1 MKVLII
7 GANGQLGKTLYKT
20 KPENL
25 DLISYSKEEF
35 NLLDINS
42 CLKKIEKVNPNY
54 VINAAAYTAVDKAE
68 TERELVNI
76 VNAQNPYK
84 IAYKLDKLDCKFIQ
98 ISTDFVFNGT
108 KSSPYQTNDELFPLN
123 EYGKSK
129 ALCEKLLLELN
140 NTKII
145 RTSWL
150 YSPYGKNFCLT
161 MLRLHKSCL
170 DKKVPLRVVSDQ
182 ISCPTSSFSLSNVC
196 WGMINNDEVFKNK
209 QQIFHWSD
217 AGVASWYDFAVAI
230 GEIGLKS
237 GFLENHAE
245 VLPIKSK
252 DFPAPAKRPCFSL
265 LDSSD
270 ICDLLKLKSSHWRF
284 ELEYV
289 IEQIKLINVKL
300 ST

>member
-25 DLISYSKEEF
+25 DLISYSREEF
-35 NLLDINS
+35 NLLNIDS
-42 CLKKIEKVNPNY
+42 CLEKIEKVNPNY

-84 IAYKLDKLDCKFIQ
+84 IAYKLDELGCKFIQ

-108 KSSPYQTNDELFPLN
+108 KSSPYQTNDELIPLN

-209 QQIFHWSD
+209 QKIFHWSD

-237 GFLENHAE
+237 GLLEKKSR

-252 DFPAPAKRPCFSL
+252 DFPTPAKRPSFSL

-270 ICDLLKLKSSHWRF
+270 TCDLLKLERSHWRS

-289 IEQIKLINVKL
+289 IEQIKLIN
-300 ST
+300 

>member
-7 GANGQLGKTLYKT
+7 GGNGQLGKSLYNT

-35 NLLDINS
+35 NLLDIDN
-42 CLKKIEKVNPNY
+42 CLKKIEKVKPNY

-68 TERELVNI
+68 TERELVEI
-76 VNAQNPYK
+76 INAKNPYK
-84 IAYKLDKLDCKFIQ
+84 IASSLDNLGGKFIQ
-98 ISTDFVFNGT
+98 ISTDFVFSGL
-108 KSSPYQTNDELFPLN
+108 KSSPYQTNDKLLPLN

-129 ALCEKLLLELN
+129 ALCEKLLVELN

-150 YSPYGKNFCLT
+150 YSPFGKNFCLT
-161 MLRLHKSCL
+161 MLRLHKTCL
-170 DKKVPLRVVSDQ
+170 DKEVPLRVVSDQ

-196 WGMINNDEVFKNK
+196 WEMIKNDEIFQNK
-209 QQIFHWSD
+209 QKIFHWSD

-230 GEIGLKS
+230 GDIGLKS
-237 GFLENHAE
+237 GLLENKSQ

-252 DFPAPAKRPCFSL
+252 DFPTPAKRPCFSL
-265 LDSSD
+265 LDSCD
-270 ICDLLKLKSSHWRF
+270 ICHLLTLKRSHWRY
-284 ELEYV
+284 ELEHV
-289 IEQIKLINVKL
+289 IDQIKLVN
-300 ST
+300 

>member
-7 GANGQLGKTLYKT
+7 GANGQLGKSLYNT

-25 DLISYSKEEF
+25 DIISYSKEEF
-35 NLLDINS
+35 NLLDIEN
-42 CLKKIEKVNPNY
+42 CLTKIEKVKPNY

-68 TERELVNI
+68 TETELVEI
-76 VNAQNPYK
+76 VNAKNPFK
-84 IAYKLDKLDCKFIQ
+84 IANTLDKLGGKFVQ
-98 ISTDFVFNGT
+98 ISTDFVFSGL
-108 KSSPYQTNDELFPLN
+108 KSSPYQTNDELLPLN

-129 ALCEKLLLELN
+129 ALCEKLLLKLN

-182 ISCPTSSFSLSNVC
+182 ISCPTSSFSLSSVC
-196 WGMINNDEVFKNK
+196 WEMINNDEIFKNK
-209 QQIFHWSD
+209 QKIFHWSD

-237 GFLENHAE
+237 GLLENKSQ

-252 DFPAPAKRPCFSL
+252 DFPTPAKRPSFSL
-265 LDSSD
+265 LDSCD
-270 ICDLLKLKSSHWRF
+270 ICDLLNLERSHWRF

-289 IEQIKLINVKL
+289 IEQIKLIN
-300 ST
+300 

>member
-7 GANGQLGKTLYKT
+7 GANGQLGKSLYNT

-25 DLISYSKEEF
+25 DLISYTKEEF
-35 NLLDINS
+35 NLLDIEN
-42 CLKKIEKVNPNY
+42 CLKKLEKVKPNY

-68 TERELVNI
+68 TERELVEV
-76 VNAQNPYK
+76 VNAKNPYK
-84 IAYKLDKLDCKFIQ
+84 IAYTLDKLGGKFIQ
-98 ISTDFVFNGT
+98 ISTDFVFSGL
-108 KSSPYQTNDELFPLN
+108 KSSPYQTNDELLPLN

-129 ALCEKLLLELN
+129 ALCEKLLIKLN

-182 ISCPTSSFSLSNVC
+182 ISCPTSSFSLSSVC
-196 WGMINNDEVFKNK
+196 WEMINNDEIFKNK
-209 QQIFHWSD
+209 QKIFHWSD

-230 GEIGLKS
+230 GEIGLKY
-237 GFLENHAE
+237 GLLENKSQ
-245 VLPIKSK
+245 VLPIKAK
-252 DFPAPAKRPCFSL
+252 DFPTPAKRPCFSL
-265 LDSSD
+265 LDSCE
-270 ICDLLKLKSSHWRF
+270 ICDLLKVERSHWRF

-289 IEQIKLINVKL
+289 IEQIKLLN
-300 ST
+300 

>member
-7 GANGQLGKTLYKT
+7 GGNGQLGKSLCNT
-20 KPENL
+20 KPVNL

-35 NLLDINS
+35 NLLDIDN
-42 CLKKIEKVNPNY
+42 CLTKIEKVKPNY

-68 TERELVNI
+68 TERENVEI
-76 VNAQNPYK
+76 VNAKNPYK
-84 IAYKLDKLDCKFIQ
+84 IALSLDDLGGKFIQ
-98 ISTDFVFNGT
+98 ISTDFVFSGS
-108 KSSPYQTNDELFPLN
+108 KSSPYQTNDELLPLN

-150 YSPYGKNFCLT
+150 YSPFGKNFCLT

-182 ISCPTSSFSLSNVC
+182 ISCPTSSFSLSNLC
-196 WGMINNDEVFKNK
+196 WTMINNNEIFKSEQK
-209 QQIFHWSD
+209 IFHWSD

-237 GFLENHAE
+237 GLLEKKSR

-252 DFPAPAKRPCFSL
+252 DFPTPAKRPSFSL

-270 ICDLLKLKSSHWRF
+270 ICDLLKLERSHWRS

-289 IEQIKLINVKL
+289 IEQIKLIN
-300 ST
+300 

>member
-1 MKVLII
+1 MRVLII
-7 GANGQLGKTLYKT
+7 GANGQLGKCLTDT
-20 KPENL
+20 KPEKL

-35 NLLDINS
+35 DLLDIDN
-42 CLKKIEKVNPNY
+42 CLKKIEKVKPNY

-68 TERELVNI
+68 NEKEI
-76 VNAQNPYK
+76 VEMINAQNPYK
-84 IAYKLDKLDCKFIQ
+84 IAYTLDKLGGKFIQ
-98 ISTDFVFNGT
+98 ISTDFVFSGL
-108 KSSPYQTNDELFPLN
+108 KSSPYQTNDKLSPIN

-129 ALCEKLLLELN
+129 ALCEKLLFELN
-140 NTKII
+140 NTKTI

-150 YSPYGKNFCLT
+150 YSPYGNNFCLT

-196 WGMINNDEVFKNK
+196 WKMINNDEIFKNK
-209 QQIFHWSD
+209 QKIFHWSD

-237 GFLENHAE
+237 GILENKSK

-252 DFPAPAKRPCFSL
+252 DFPTPAKRPCFSL
-265 LDSSD
+265 LDSCD
-270 ICDLLKLKSSHWRF
+270 ICDLLKLERSHWRF

-289 IEQIKLINVKL
+289 IEQIKLNN
-300 ST
+300 

>member
-7 GANGQLGKTLYKT
+7 GGNGQLGKSLFIT

-25 DLISYSKEEF
+25 DLISYSKEDF
-35 NLLDINS
+35 NLFDIED
-42 CLKKIEKVNPNY
+42 CLKKIDRIKPNY

-68 TERELVNI
+68 TEREVVEI
-76 VNAQNPYK
+76 VNARNPYK
-84 IAYKLDKLDCKFIQ
+84 IALSLDNLGCKFIQ
-98 ISTDFVFNGT
+98 ISTDFVFSGL
-108 KSSPYQTNDELFPLN
+108 KSSPYQTNDELLPLN

-150 YSPYGKNFCLT
+150 YSPFGKNFCLT

-182 ISCPTSSFSLSNVC
+182 ISCPTSSFSLSNLC
-196 WGMINNDEVFKNK
+196 WTMINNNEIFKSEQK
-209 QQIFHWSD
+209 IFHWSD
-217 AGVASWYDFAVAI
+217 AGEASWYDFAVAI

-237 GFLENHAE
+237 GLLEKKSR

-252 DFPAPAKRPCFSL
+252 EFPTPAKRPSFSL

-270 ICDLLKLKSSHWRF
+270 ICHLLKLERSHWRS

-289 IEQIKLINVKL
+289 MEQIKLIN
-300 ST
+300 

>member
-1 MKVLII
+1 MRVLII
-7 GANGQLGKTLYKT
+7 GANGQLGKCLTDT
-20 KPENL
+20 KPEKL

-35 NLLDINS
+35 DLLDIDN
-42 CLKKIEKVNPNY
+42 CLKKIEKVKPNY

-68 TERELVNI
+68 NEKEI
-76 VNAQNPYK
+76 VEMINAQNPYK
-84 IAYKLDKLDCKFIQ
+84 IAYTLDKLGGKFIQ
-98 ISTDFVFNGT
+98 ISTDFVFSGL
-108 KSSPYQTNDELFPLN
+108 KSSPYQTNDKLSPIN

-140 NTKII
+140 NTKTI

-150 YSPYGKNFCLT
+150 YSPYGNNFCLT

-196 WGMINNDEVFKNK
+196 WKMINNDEIFKNK
-209 QQIFHWSD
+209 QKIFHWSD

-237 GFLENHAE
+237 GILENKAQ

-252 DFPAPAKRPCFSL
+252 DFPTPAKRPCFSL
-265 LDSSD
+265 LDSCD
-270 ICDLLKLKSSHWRF
+270 ICDLLKLERSHWRF

-289 IEQIKLINVKL
+289 IEQIKLNN
-300 ST
+300 

>member
-7 GANGQLGKTLYKT
+7 GANGQLGKSLYNT

-35 NLLDINS
+35 NLLDIEN
-42 CLKKIEKVNPNY
+42 CLKKIEKVKPNY

-68 TERELVNI
+68 TEIELVEV
-76 VNAQNPYK
+76 VNAKNPFK
-84 IAYKLDKLDCKFIQ
+84 IAKTLDKLGCKFIQ
-98 ISTDFVFNGT
+98 ISTDFVFSGL
-108 KSSPYQTNDELFPLN
+108 KSSPYQTNDELLPLN

-129 ALCEKLLLELN
+129 ALCEKLLLKLN

-182 ISCPTSSFSLSNVC
+182 ISCPTSSFSLSSVC
-196 WGMINNDEVFKNK
+196 WKMINNDEIFKNK
-209 QQIFHWSD
+209 QKIFHWSD

-230 GEIGLKS
+230 GEIGLQSGLLESKS
-237 GFLENHAE
+237 Q

-252 DFPAPAKRPCFSL
+252 DFPTPAKRPNFSL
-265 LDSSD
+265 LDSCD
-270 ICDLLKLKSSHWRF
+270 ICDLLNLKRSHWRY
-284 ELEYV
+284 ELEHV
-289 IEQIKLINVKL
+289 IDQIKFAN
-300 ST
+300 

>member
-1 MKVLII
+1 MRVLII
-7 GANGQLGKTLYKT
+7 GANGQLGKCLNDT
-20 KPENL
+20 KPEKL

-35 NLLDINS
+35 DLLDIDN
-42 CLKKIEKVNPNY
+42 CLKKIEKVKPNY

-68 TERELVNI
+68 NEKEI
-76 VNAQNPYK
+76 VEMINAQNPYK
-84 IAYKLDKLDCKFIQ
+84 IAYTLDKLGGKFIQ
-98 ISTDFVFNGT
+98 ISTDFVFSGL
-108 KSSPYQTNDELFPLN
+108 KSSPYQTNDKLSPIN

-129 ALCEKLLLELN
+129 ALCEKLLFELN
-140 NTKII
+140 NTKTI

-150 YSPYGKNFCLT
+150 YSPYGNNFCLT

-196 WGMINNDEVFKNK
+196 WKMINNNEIFKNK
-209 QQIFHWSD
+209 QKIFHWSD

-237 GFLENHAE
+237 GILENKAQ

-252 DFPAPAKRPCFSL
+252 DFPTPAKRPCFSL
-265 LDSSD
+265 LDSCD
-270 ICDLLKLKSSHWRF
+270 ICDLLKLERSHWRF

-289 IEQIKLINVKL
+289 IEQIKLNN
-300 ST
+300 

>member
-7 GANGQLGKTLYKT
+7 GANGQLGKSLHNT

-25 DLISYSKEEF
+25 DIISYSKEEF
-35 NLLDINS
+35 NLLDIEN
-42 CLKKIEKVNPNY
+42 CLKKIQQVKPNY

-68 TERELVNI
+68 TEIELVEV
-76 VNAQNPYK
+76 VNAKNPFK
-84 IAYKLDKLDCKFIQ
+84 IAKKLDKLGCKFIQ
-98 ISTDFVFNGT
+98 ISTDFVFSGL
-108 KSSPYQTNDELFPLN
+108 KSSPYQTNDELLPLN

-129 ALCEKLLLELN
+129 ALCEKLLIKLN

-182 ISCPTSSFSLSNVC
+182 ISCPTSSFSLSSVC
-196 WGMINNDEVFKNK
+196 WEMINNDEIFKNK
-209 QQIFHWSD
+209 QKIFHWSD

-230 GEIGLKS
+230 GEIGLKY
-237 GFLENHAE
+237 GLLENKSQ

-252 DFPAPAKRPCFSL
+252 DFPTPAKRPCFSL
-265 LDSSD
+265 LDSCE
-270 ICDLLKLKSSHWRF
+270 ICDLLKLERTHWRF

-289 IEQIKLINVKL
+289 MEQIKLLN
-300 ST
+300 

>member
-7 GANGQLGKTLYKT
+7 GGNGQLGKSLCNT

-35 NLLDINS
+35 NLLDVDN
-42 CLKKIEKVNPNY
+42 CLNKIENVKPNY

-68 TERELVNI
+68 TERELVEI
-76 VNAQNPYK
+76 VNAKNPYK
-84 IAYKLDKLDCKFIQ
+84 IASSLVNLGGKFIQ
-98 ISTDFVFNGT
+98 ISTDFVFSGL
-108 KSSPYQTNDELFPLN
+108 KSSPYQTNDELLPLN

-129 ALCEKLLLELN
+129 ALCEKLLVELN

-150 YSPYGKNFCLT
+150 YSPFGKNFCLT
-161 MLRLHKSCL
+161 MLRLHKTCL
-170 DKKVPLRVVSDQ
+170 DKEVPLRVVSDQ

-196 WGMINNDEVFKNK
+196 WKMINNDEIFKNEQK
-209 QQIFHWSD
+209 IFHWSD

-230 GEIGLKS
+230 GEIGLKFGLLDKKS
-237 GFLENHAE
+237 R

-252 DFPAPAKRPCFSL
+252 DFPTPAKRPSFSL

-270 ICDLLKLKSSHWRF
+270 ICKHLKLERSHWRS

-289 IEQIKLINVKL
+289 IEQIKIIN
-300 ST
+300 

>member
-7 GANGQLGKTLYKT
+7 GANGQLGKTLHNT

-35 NLLDINS
+35 NLLDIDN
-42 CLKKIEKVNPNY
+42 CLEKIEKVKPNY

-76 VNAQNPYK
+76 INAQNPYK
-84 IAYKLDKLDCKFIQ
+84 IAYKLDELGCKFIQ

-108 KSSPYQTNDELFPLN
+108 KSSPYQTHDELFPLN

-140 NTKII
+140 NTRII

-170 DKKVPLRVVSDQ
+170 DKNVPLKVVSDQ

-196 WGMINNDEVFKNK
+196 WEMINNDEIFKNNQK
-209 QQIFHWSD
+209 IFHWSD

-237 GFLENHAE
+237 GLLKNKSQVF
-245 VLPIKSK
+245 PIKSK
-252 DFPAPAKRPCFSL
+252 NFPTPAKRPCFSL
-265 LDSSD
+265 LDSCD
-270 ICDLLKLKSSHWRF
+270 ICKLLKLERKHWRY
-284 ELEYV
+284 ELEFV
-289 IEQIKLINVKL
+289 IKQIELIN
-300 ST
+300 

>member
-7 GANGQLGKTLYKT
+7 GANGQLGKSLFNT
-20 KPENL
+20 KPKNL

-35 NLLDINS
+35 DLFDIDN
-42 CLKKIEKVNPNY
+42 CLKKIEKVKPNY

-68 TERELVNI
+68 KEKEI
-76 VNAQNPYK
+76 VEMINAQNPYK
-84 IAYKLDKLDCKFIQ
+84 IAYTLDKLGGNFIQ
-98 ISTDFVFNGT
+98 ISTDFVFSGL
-108 KSSPYQTNDELFPLN
+108 KSSPYQTNDKLSPVN

-129 ALCEKLLLELN
+129 ALCEKLLFELN
-140 NTKII
+140 NTKTI

-150 YSPYGKNFCLT
+150 YSPYGNNFCLT

-182 ISCPTSSFSLSNVC
+182 ISCPTSSFSLANVC
-196 WGMINNDEVFKNK
+196 WKMINNDEIFKNK
-209 QQIFHWSD
+209 QKIFHWSD

-237 GFLENHAE
+237 GILENKSQ

-252 DFPAPAKRPCFSL
+252 DFPTPAKRPCFSL
-265 LDSSD
+265 LDSCD
-270 ICDLLKLKSSHWRF
+270 ICDLLKLERSHWRF

-289 IEQIKLINVKL
+289 IEQIKLNN
-300 ST
+300 

>member
-7 GANGQLGKTLYKT
+7 GGNGQLGKSLFNT
-20 KPENL
+20 KPENI
-25 DLISYSKEEF
+25 DLISYSKEDF
-35 NLLDINS
+35 NLFDIDN
-42 CLKKIEKVNPNY
+42 CLKKIEKIKPNY

-68 TERELVNI
+68 TERENVEI
-76 VNAQNPYK
+76 VNAKNPYK
-84 IAYKLDKLDCKFIQ
+84 IALSLDDLGGKFIQ
-98 ISTDFVFNGT
+98 ISTDFVFSGS
-108 KSSPYQTNDELFPLN
+108 KSSPYQTNDELLPLN

-150 YSPYGKNFCLT
+150 YSPFGKNFCLT

-182 ISCPTSSFSLSNVC
+182 ISCPTSSFSLSNLC
-196 WGMINNDEVFKNK
+196 WTMINNNEIFKSEQK
-209 QQIFHWSD
+209 IFHWSD

-237 GFLENHAE
+237 GLLEKKSR

-252 DFPAPAKRPCFSL
+252 DFPTPAKRPSFSL

-270 ICDLLKLKSSHWRF
+270 TCDLLKLERSHWRS

-289 IEQIKLINVKL
+289 IEQIKLFN
-300 ST
+300 

>member
-7 GANGQLGKTLYKT
+7 GANGQLGKSLYNT

-25 DLISYSKEEF
+25 DLISYTKEEF
-35 NLLDINS
+35 NLLDIEN
-42 CLKKIEKVNPNY
+42 CLKKLEKVKPNY

-68 TERELVNI
+68 TERELVEV
-76 VNAQNPYK
+76 VNAKNPYK
-84 IAYKLDKLDCKFIQ
+84 IAYTLDKLGGKFIQ
-98 ISTDFVFNGT
+98 ISTDFVFSGL
-108 KSSPYQTNDELFPLN
+108 KSSPYQTNDELLPLN

-129 ALCEKLLLELN
+129 ALCEELLLKLN

-182 ISCPTSSFSLSNVC
+182 ISCPTSSFSLSSVC
-196 WGMINNDEVFKNK
+196 WEMINNDEIFKNK
-209 QQIFHWSD
+209 QKIFHWSD

-230 GEIGLKS
+230 GEIGLKY
-237 GFLENHAE
+237 GLLENKSQ

-252 DFPAPAKRPCFSL
+252 DFPTPAKRPSFSL
-265 LDSSD
+265 LDSCD
-270 ICDLLKLKSSHWRF
+270 ICDLLNLERSHWRF

-289 IEQIKLINVKL
+289 IEQIKLLN
-300 ST
+300 

>member
-7 GANGQLGKTLYKT
+7 GGNGQLGKSLYNT

-35 NLLDINS
+35 NLLDIDN
-42 CLKKIEKVNPNY
+42 CLKKIEKVKPNY

-68 TERELVNI
+68 TERELVEI
-76 VNAQNPYK
+76 INAKNPYK
-84 IAYKLDKLDCKFIQ
+84 IASSLDNLGGKFIQ
-98 ISTDFVFNGT
+98 ISTDFVFSGL
-108 KSSPYQTNDELFPLN
+108 KSSPYQTNDELLPLN

-129 ALCEKLLLELN
+129 ALCEKLLVELN

-150 YSPYGKNFCLT
+150 YSPFGKNFCLT
-161 MLRLHKSCL
+161 MLRLHKTCL
-170 DKKVPLRVVSDQ
+170 DKEVPLRVVSDQ

-196 WGMINNDEVFKNK
+196 WEMIKNDEIFKNNQK
-209 QQIFHWSD
+209 IFHWSD

-230 GEIGLKS
+230 GDIGLKS
-237 GFLENHAE
+237 GLLENKSQ

-252 DFPAPAKRPCFSL
+252 DFPTPAKRPCFSL
-265 LDSSD
+265 LDSCD
-270 ICDLLKLKSSHWRF
+270 ICHLLTLKRSHWRY
-284 ELEYV
+284 ELEHV
-289 IEQIKLINVKL
+289 IDQIKLVN
-300 ST
+300 

>member
-1 MKVLII
+1 MRVLII
-7 GANGQLGKTLYKT
+7 GANGQLGKCLTDT
-20 KPENL
+20 KPEKL

-35 NLLDINS
+35 DLLDIDN
-42 CLKKIEKVNPNY
+42 CLKKIEEVKPNY

-68 TERELVNI
+68 NEKEI
-76 VNAQNPYK
+76 VEMINAQNPYK
-84 IAYKLDKLDCKFIQ
+84 IAYTLDKLGGKFIQ
-98 ISTDFVFNGT
+98 ISTDFVFSGL
-108 KSSPYQTNDELFPLN
+108 KSSPYQTNDKLSPIN

-129 ALCEKLLLELN
+129 ALCEKLLFELN
-140 NTKII
+140 NTKTI

-150 YSPYGKNFCLT
+150 YSPYGNNFCLT

-196 WGMINNDEVFKNK
+196 WEMINNDELFKNNQK
-209 QQIFHWSD
+209 IFHWSD

-237 GFLENHAE
+237 GILENKSQ

-252 DFPAPAKRPCFSL
+252 DFPTPAKRPCFSL
-265 LDSSD
+265 LDSCD
-270 ICDLLKLKSSHWRF
+270 ICDLLKLERSHWRF

-289 IEQIKLINVKL
+289 IEQIKLNN
-300 ST
+300 